1 MNLEKFLTEHAIAPD
16 VGGSDRYVRFERG
29 DVDFVRSFFEDFDTS
44 TQRLGA
50 TVADQS
56 GGFIIVRRG
65 WRQNVPPQ
73 LRPDVPVFTS
83 NLRRPS
89 YHPSKLDAKPWFT
102 KKGQRVLPL
111 RGGQLERHLAK
122 WHADGKHPQGLHFH
136 RRAAKYV
143 LPPGA
148 HGKRL
153 DVPMPQRVLEAEIV
167 FFVIEGSLKTDAIL
181 SMGAAAF
188 GVPSV
193 TLWDAPELDEF
204 IDAMRL
210 RDKPLVIVP
219 DADWVSNP
227 LVVTQAML
235 CRTYLRDRGVYAVI
249 AAPPLANGAV
259 VQKGV
264 DDFLAAGGEL
274 DDLSILEREPCGYG
288 LAMYAVTRLYHHAKQ
303 ARAFR
308 AIQTLPLYADAS
320 GALDKSVQAFATII
334 GRGGEKRGPLDRKSV
349 RACIEDLRDL
359 GVIEVEGDLAAG
371 FQWEDPDT
379 GRQVDYDWDERPR
392 ITFAPEFRAADRLLR
407 LGDCRKTL
415 GRALQVATEHAGGR
429 TTEGAASPTTLPPAK
444 HEPTSA
450 EEAPTMT
457 HDTIPTDH
465 RLAAD
470 ALRLHEITT
479 ELGDLAK
486 RLIVRFPGDADVA
499 SAVDRFLA
507 TIPAD

>member
-1 MNLEKFLTEHAIAPD
+1 MNLEKFLTEHAIALD
-16 VGGSDRYVRFERG
+16 VGGSDRYVRFEHG
-29 DVDFVRSFFEDFDTS
+29 DVDFVRSFFEEFDTS

-65 WRQNVPPQ
+65 WRRHVPPQ

-111 RGGQLERHLAK
+111 RGGQLERHVAK
-122 WHADGKHPQGLHFH
+122 WHADGRRPQGLHFH

-167 FFVIEGSLKTDAIL
+167 FFVIEGSPKTDAIL
-181 SMGAAAF
+181 STGAAAF

-210 RDKPLVIVP
+210 RDKPVVIVP
-219 DADWVSNP
+219 DADWISNP

-235 CRTYLRDRGVYAVI
+235 CRTYLRDRGVYAVV

-264 DDFLAAGGEL
+264 DDFLVAGGVL

-308 AIQTLPLYADAS
+308 AIQTLPLYADAN
-320 GALDKSVQAFATII
+320 GQLDKSVQAFSTII
-334 GRGGEKRGPLDRKSV
+334 GRGDEKRGPLDRKSV

-359 GVIEVEGDLAAG
+359 GVVEVEGDLAAG
-371 FQWEDPDT
+371 FQWEAD
-379 GRQVDYDWDERPR
+379 GRPVDYDWDDRPR
-392 ITFAPEFRAADRLLR
+392 ITFAPEFRAVDRPLR
-407 LGDCRKTL
+407 LGDWRNEL
-415 GRALQVATEHAGGR
+415 GRSLQVAAEHAGGR
-429 TTEGAASPTTLPPAK
+429 TTEGAASPATLPPAK
-444 HEPTSA
+444 HEPTRLQ
-450 EEAPTMT
+450 EAPMT
-457 HDTIPTDH
+457 HDPIPTDDQLSNDAA
-465 RLAAD
+465 RMLELLTECAAIAPRFVTRFPANAAVAD
-470 ALRLHEITT
+470 AVEKFIETAR
-479 ELGDLAK
+479 
-486 RLIVRFPGDADVA
+486 R
-499 SAVDRFLA
+499 
-507 TIPAD
+507 